1 MRAASGA
8 ELDPMRVLD
17 RAHGRHSRTCWRL
30 GATRAEVL
38 LVFRND
44 GANARTVRYVLLNEQ
59 ADGGHEARK
68 PT

>member
-1 MRAASGA
+1 M
-8 ELDPMRVLD
+8 
-17 RAHGRHSRTCWRL
+17 
-30 GATRAEVL
+30 L

-44 GANARTVRYVLLNEQ
+44 GADARTVRCVLLNEQ